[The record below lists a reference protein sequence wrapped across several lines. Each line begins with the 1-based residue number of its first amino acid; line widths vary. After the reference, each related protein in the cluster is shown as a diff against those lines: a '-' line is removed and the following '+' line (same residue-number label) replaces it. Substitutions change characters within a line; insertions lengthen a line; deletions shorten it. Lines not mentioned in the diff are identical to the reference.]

1 MIKIENFF
9 QVKRVVYCRWLA
21 QVDQGGL
28 PKVWVD
34 WSLFLLVFPSYGKF
48 MKMKSINNLIIT

>member
-9 QVKRVVYCRWLA
+9 QVKRVVYCRCLT
-21 QVDQGGL
+21 QVDQGRL

-34 WSLFLLVFPSYGKF
+34 WSLFLLVIPSW
-48 MKMKSINNLIIT
+48 